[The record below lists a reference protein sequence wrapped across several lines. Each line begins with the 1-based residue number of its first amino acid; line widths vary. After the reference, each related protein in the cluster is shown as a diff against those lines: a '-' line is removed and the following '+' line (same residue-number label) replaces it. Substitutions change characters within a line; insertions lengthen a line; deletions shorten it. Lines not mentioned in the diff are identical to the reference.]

1 MFVRLIIC
9 LDKILIKMNSF
20 NANSPTIKRL
30 MSEWRNLQYN
40 PEKDFVAGPVG
51 DNLFLWHFTI
61 KGPRDTP
68 FEGGIYHGKI
78 VFPQQYPYSPP
89 DIYFLT
95 PNGRFETGKKI
106 CLTITSFHPDQWNP
120 AWDVRTALTSIIAFM
135 PTPAEGA
142 VGAIDMS
149 DADRRKLAKQS
160 HSWHCKECN
169 LSIEPDEIKEKLENE
184 SNNENNN
191 TNTENTEDPENND
204 SGQDI
209 NIEEEE
215 NVDEAEKEEADNNND
230 NHQKPEQTEKEVQI
244 DNDEHNSNQ
253 NEDDSKNPSTEEQE
267 KEPEN
272 AEKHAQTGPY
282 VDEDGISHYN
292 FEELRSVPFESKQSF
307 ICILDIPIIILFF
320 LLLFLIANSAFNF
333 VHFFDF
339 D

>member
-1 MFVRLIIC
+1 
-9 LDKILIKMNSF
+9 MNF

-30 MSEWRNLQYN
+30 MSEMRTLQFN

-142 VGAIDMS
+142 VGALDTS
-149 DADRRKLAKQS
+149 DEERRHLAKLS

-169 LSIEPDEIKEKLENE
+169 LVIQPDEIKDKNEKDANGENAE
-184 SNNENNN
+184 TETENTEKENAENDNNKHNDIEDDSNNNANNDNANIELDENNENNQEPQHVARDVEI
-191 TNTENTEDPENND
+191 ENPENEKGDLNAND
-204 SGQDI
+204 
-209 NIEEEE
+209 
-215 NVDEAEKEEADNNND
+215 DE
-230 NHQKPEQTEKEVQI
+230 
-244 DNDEHNSNQ
+244 SNKDP
-253 NEDDSKNPSTEEQE
+253 NGKQE

-272 AEKHAQTGPY
+272 AEKPPQTGPY
-282 VDEDGISHYN
+282 VDEEGISHYN
-292 FEELRSVPFESKQSF
+292 FEELHSIPFESKQSF

>member
-1 MFVRLIIC
+1 
-9 LDKILIKMNSF
+9 MNF

-30 MSEWRNLQYN
+30 MSEMRNLQFN

-51 DNLFLWHFTI
+51 ENLFLWHFTI

-142 VGAIDMS
+142 VGALDTS
-149 DADRRKLAKQS
+149 DEERRKLAKLS
-160 HSWHCKECN
+160 HTWHCKECD
-169 LSIEPDEIKEKLENE
+169 LKIEPDEIKDKTEKDA
-184 SNNENNN
+184 NNENNEN
-191 TNTENTEDPENND
+191 NEINNENIENTENDKNAENDDTKHNDDLNADINNNANSDQFKNNENNQEIQQTNRDAEIEIPEN
-204 SGQDI
+204 
-209 NIEEEE
+209 E
-215 NVDEAEKEEADNNND
+215 NQQIDANNNES
-230 NHQKPEQTEKEVQI
+230 KKE
-244 DNDEHNSNQ
+244 
-253 NEDDSKNPSTEEQE
+253 PSENQE

-272 AEKHAQTGPY
+272 AEKPPQTGPY

-292 FEELRSVPFESKQSF
+292 FEELHSIPFESKQSF